1 MHLSATSRPTRVRRL
16 LAVSAAAVAV
26 MIAPTACDYGGY
38 SGGSSSKDM
47 GDMGNMPGMDHGAQ
61 NPQHPV
67 VVPVANTADA
77 SSSGD
82 GGERRSRWRN
92 RPAGNTTTTT
102 SAPSTDPAAAP
113 PTDPAATDPAATDPA
128 ATDPAATDPA
138 ATDPA
143 LPVTDPSAVVAAP
156 AAVPPGAPG
165 DRGPTLPPGGQDKPN
180 NGLDILGRD
189 CNAGVPGGAE
199 TDRTQSLV
207 DLPLHT
213 GFQSEKVKGTPGG
226 GVAQCVNTE
235 MGAVAAE
242 DELPSLLIVDSPRFV
257 GMNQAFT
264 LKVSTRNLVR
274 DRFLGAGKGGYY
286 LESSFLNKDGLQRG
300 HFHTA
305 CRILDNTKLAPNS
318 GVAPEFF
325 VATEDGGGGSTPDVV
340 TIPVKAIGKPGI
352 LQCTSWAGDGSHRTP
367 MMTRA
372 NETPAIDSVRIFVTR
387 RDQPVRYDAAAAVA
401 DANANIAEQKAQAGA
416 QAPDAKPAAPA
427 APDAAGTPNAPVD
440 ESGAPVDPNAAA
452 APGDTAPPVADAAV
466 ASDAAAPTSESK
478 TPTSESKTPTSESK
492 APTGN

>member
-1 MHLSATSRPTRVRRL
+1 MQLSPASRHTRVRRL
-16 LAVSAAAVAV
+16 LAISAAAVAV
-26 MIAPTACDYGGY
+26 MVGPTACDYGVTG
-38 SGGSSSKDM
+38 GLHGNGSSS
-47 GDMGNMPGMDHGAQ
+47 GDMPGMDHGTDNAGQ
-61 NPQHPV
+61 QPV
-67 VVPVANTADA
+67 VVPVANTSSANATSTNDA
-77 SSSGD
+77 A
-82 GGERRSRWRN
+82 GGRQRRRGG
-92 RPAGNTTTTT
+92 GNQTTTTT
-102 SAPSTDPAAAP
+102 TAAAASTDPAASSSA
-113 PTDPAATDPAATDPA
+113 PAATS
-128 ATDPAATDPA
+128 
-138 ATDPA
+138 
-143 LPVTDPSAVVAAP
+143 SAVVTDP
-156 AAVPPGAPG
+156 AAVPPGALG
-165 DRGPTLPPGGQDKPN
+165 DRGPTLPPGGLDKPN

-189 CNAGVPGGAE
+189 CNAKPADLK
-199 TDRTQSLV
+199 TTPQT
-207 DLPLHT
+207 DLPLHN

-242 DELPSLLIVDSPRFV
+242 NQLPSLLIVDSPRFV

-274 DRFLGAGKGGYY
+274 DRFLGAGAGGYY
-286 LESSFLNKDGLQRG
+286 LESSFLNQKGLQRG

-387 RDQPVRYDAAAAVA
+387 RNQPVRYDAAAATA
-401 DANANIAEQKAQAGA
+401 DANANIAAQNAQAGA
-416 QAPDAKPAAPA
+416 PAPDAKPAAPA
-427 APDAAGTPNAPVD
+427 APNAAGTPNTPVD
-440 ESGAPVDPNAAA
+440 EAGNPVDQNAAA
-452 APGDTAPPVADAAV
+452 APGDTAPPVADAAP
-466 ASDAAAPTSESK
+466 ASDAPAPTESAAP
-478 TPTSESKTPTSESK
+478 
-492 APTGN
+492 AGN